1 VAAGAGAPAAG
12 ADAGADDGA
21 DDNSSAAAAAVAA
34 AACYY
39 ATANDDDDDYDD
51 DDDDHTPAA
60 DSAQRQEVVCDVC
73 QRLVLKHVSGV
84 RWADGRLGRLEGER
98 LCLLCHRRL
107 LDDILEY
114 DVPAWLD
121 APAWNAL
128 SPPPVANVT
137 ASAFGWLYDGARDA
151 VSAYTAADGHA
162 LVASVVGM
170 SIPGAPQTPAAP
182 PPIMV
187 QTRPPR
193 HARKGSTPPPHPPSP
208 PSLLRPS
215 AMDMNLD
222 AID

>member
-1 VAAGAGAPAAG
+1 M
-12 ADAGADDGA
+12 
-21 DDNSSAAAAAVAA
+21 
-34 AACYY
+34 
-39 ATANDDDDDYDD
+39 
-51 DDDDHTPAA
+51 
-60 DSAQRQEVVCDVC
+60 C

-84 RWADGRLGRLEGER
+84 RWADGRIVRLEGER

-128 SPPPVANVT
+128 CPPGAGDVAVA

-151 VSAYTAADGHA
+151 VPTYTAADDHAFTAADGHA
-162 LVASVVGM
+162 LVVKVVGM
-170 SIPGAPQTPAAP
+170 SIQGATQTPAAP

-193 HARKGSTPPPHPPSP
+193 HARKGSTPPPHSPSP

-215 AMDMNLD
+215 PMDMNLD

>member
-1 VAAGAGAPAAG
+1 MVPEDATIFPPHTAQHLMGDNLCVDKSVCSPVALGWRFER
-12 ADAGADDGA
+12 
-21 DDNSSAAAAAVAA
+21 N
-34 AACYY
+34 
-39 ATANDDDDDYDD
+39 
-51 DDDDHTPAA
+51 
-60 DSAQRQEVVCDVC
+60 R

-128 SPPPVANVT
+128 SPPPVANVA

-170 SIPGAPQTPAAP
+170 SIPGASQTPAAP

>member
-1 VAAGAGAPAAG
+1 
-12 ADAGADDGA
+12 
-21 DDNSSAAAAAVAA
+21 
-34 AACYY
+34 
-39 ATANDDDDDYDD
+39 
-51 DDDDHTPAA
+51 
-60 DSAQRQEVVCDVC
+60 VCDVC
-73 QRLVLKHVSGV
+73 QRLVHKHVSGV

-128 SPPPVANVT
+128 SPPPVANVA